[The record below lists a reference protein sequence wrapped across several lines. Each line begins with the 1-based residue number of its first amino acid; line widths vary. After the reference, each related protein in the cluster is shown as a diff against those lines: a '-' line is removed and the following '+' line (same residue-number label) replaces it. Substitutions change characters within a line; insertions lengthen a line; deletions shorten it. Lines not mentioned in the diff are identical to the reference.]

1 MNKKTKAL
9 LIPIAAFAVTVTGAQ
24 AFNSQVLEDA
34 GLTSDQVSAFEQ
46 AHELRKEGDK
56 EAAKE
61 VIVEAGIDMDAM
73 HAVRDAMKNHRKE
86 MHTAIGEA
94 IADEDYAAF
103 TEAVAQSPIADIVN
117 SEADFAQFSQAY
129 TLREA
134 GDMQAAREIMED
146 LGFEPKEGHMKGH
159 AGPKGDFE
167 GKKEGRSNGF
177 NSGA

>member
-9 LIPIAAFAVTVTGAQ
+9 LITIAAFAVTVTGAQ

-73 HAVRDAMKNHRKE
+73 HAVRDAKKNHRKE
-86 MHTAIGEA
+86 KHTAIGEA
-94 IADEDYAAF
+94 IA
-103 TEAVAQSPIADIVN
+103 
-117 SEADFAQFSQAY
+117 
-129 TLREA
+129 
-134 GDMQAAREIMED
+134 
-146 LGFEPKEGHMKGH
+146 
-159 AGPKGDFE
+159 
-167 GKKEGRSNGF
+167 
-177 NSGA
+177 